1 MRDCATH
8 LIGSVRAL
16 DFRELHLGRKRRV
29 PNLFRAM
36 CNFRYFLQTTNIRL
50 YALFDM
56 ASDFLANLAPHC
68 ERAGYAT
75 RRKRIHRYHCAGGSV
90 LGAFICGAALA
101 APGSLDLTF
110 GFGNGKV
117 ITPITA
123 SADDNAHAMLI
134 QPDGKI
140 VVVGACGT
148 TSSRNFCVARFEST
162 GALDTAFSSD
172 GKVITQVGSG
182 NSDAYAV
189 ALQSD
194 GKIVVAG
201 QCGIVS
207 ARDFCLVRYNPNGT
221 VNANF
226 GTNGQ
231 VITAVGTGDDA
242 LEGMAIQ
249 SDGKI
254 VVVGTC
260 RSGSYDA
267 FCVVRYESD
276 GTLDASFASDGK
288 VITSIVAN
296 ADDVARA
303 VAIQSDG
310 KIVVAGYCGDSAVK
324 VDFCAARYL
333 STGVLDTS
341 FDFDGR
347 VTASIGDYID
357 AGSAISLQADGRIVI
372 AGTTTITGSSPQMS
386 AVRHNPFGSLDTSF
400 STNGRLTFRIGSGTE
415 SAQGVALQPDGK
427 VVIAGSCLV
436 GGNDDFCVARRNS
449 DGTPDNTFSVNGSVI
464 TPISVSDDDRVAG
477 VALDNEGNIVVA
489 GSCGAS
495 PNRDFCIA
503 RYEGGPFGAR
513 NCSLDI
519 DGDGKVLATT
529 DMLIGTRVAL
539 GVTGAAVL
547 NGINFPPNATRD
559 QWGTNTSRDIRKY
572 LVSQCGMSIAP

>member
-1 MRDCATH
+1 MRDEF
-8 LIGSVRAL
+8 V
-16 DFRELHLGRKRRV
+16 KR
-29 PNLFRAM
+29 
-36 CNFRYFLQTTNIRL
+36 
-50 YALFDM
+50 
-56 ASDFLANLAPHC
+56 LAP
-68 ERAGYAT
+68 AKLFG
-75 RRKRIHRYHCAGGSV
+75 
-90 LGAFICGAALA
+90 CGALLCNAIKCVVALAVFAHFSTGYA

-110 GFGNGKV
+110 GLGNGKV
-117 ITPITA
+117 IETIGG
-123 SADDNAHAMLI
+123 DDNAHAMTI
-134 QPDGKI
+134 QADGKI
-140 VVVGACGT
+140 VVVGACGS
-148 TSSRNFCVARFEST
+148 TSSRNFCVARFDST
-162 GALDTAFSSD
+162 GALDTTFSSD
-172 GKVITQVGSG
+172 GKVVTPVGTG

-189 ALQSD
+189 AMQSD

-201 QCGIVS
+201 QCGNVLS
-207 ARDFCLVRYNPNGT
+207 RDFCLVRYNPNGT
-221 VNANF
+221 VNGNF

-267 FCVVRYESD
+267 FCVVRYEGD
-276 GTLDASFASDGK
+276 GSLDASFASDGK
-288 VITSIVAN
+288 VFTSIVAN
-296 ADDVARA
+296 ADDAARA

-324 VDFCAARYL
+324 IDFCAARYL
-333 STGVLDTS
+333 SDGTLDTS

-347 VTASIGDYID
+347 VTASIGNYVD

-372 AGTTTITGSSPQMS
+372 AGTTKITGDLPLMS

-415 SAQGVALQPDGK
+415 SAQSVAVQPDGK
-427 VVIAGSCLV
+427 VVIAGSCAV
-436 GGNDDFCVARRNS
+436 GSNDDFCVARRNS
-449 DGTPDNTFSVNGSVI
+449 DGTPDNTFSVNGSAI
-464 TPISVSDDDRVAG
+464 TPISASADDKVAG
-477 VALDNEGNIVVA
+477 VALDSEGNIVVA
-489 GSCGAS
+489 GSCGES
-495 PNRDFCIA
+495 PFRDFCVA

-539 GVTGAAVL
+539 GVTGGAVIG
-547 NGINFPPNATRD
+547 GITFPANATRD
-559 QWGTNTSRDIRKY
+559 EWGTNTSRDIRKH
-572 LVSQCGMSIAP
+572 LITQCGMNLL